1 MSVSRPTLSVR
12 QARTLE
18 VLRTFPVPP
27 TRAELGAAL
36 GVSAQT
42 ADFHLRALAAKGYV
56 QISSKSRGLT
66 LIADE
71 GLAEDSA
78 PAGIHAGRVQAGRV
92 IPVVGR
98 VAAGQPGPSLENL
111 EGSVPLPEGSAA
123 DFALRVIGDSM
134 IEAGILDGDL
144 VLVEQSKE
152 AQSGDIVVA
161 LVGEGEMQEATV
173 KRFLPGK
180 KRVVLRPANA
190 AMEDIVILA
199 GEPFALAGRVVGVLR
214 LWD

>member
-71 GLAEDSA
+71 GLAENLA